1 MPKLHR
7 PYLAAPITGI
17 LAVAAAAVL
26 LPACAPLRATSGYQ
40 AIEHQPKDMK
50 VGEDTK
56 STVLD
61 QLGSPSAQ
69 STFDP
74 NVWYYISQRSAEVGY
89 HKPHVT
95 KRAVTAITFDK
106 ESEKVAKIDTYSL
119 KDSKVVAYNSRET
132 PTRGRELS
140 AIEQLLGNVGRGALL
155 PQEDVGPGQ
164 RPGQGGG
171 GGNH

>member
-1 MPKLHR
+1 M
-7 PYLAAPITGI
+7 ATI
-17 LAVAAAAVL
+17 LAVAGLAIA
-26 LPACAPLRATSGYQ
+26 LPACAPVQATSGYQ
-40 AIEHQPKDMK
+40 PIEHQPKDVK

-95 KRAVTAITFDK
+95 RRSIVAITFDK
-106 ESEKVAKIDTYSL
+106 ENEKVTKVDTFGL
-119 KDSKVVAYNSRET
+119 KDGKVVAYNNRET

-140 AIEQLLGNVGRGALL
+140 AIEQLLGNVGRGEML
-155 PQEDVGPGQ
+155 PQQDVGPGQ
-164 RPGQGGG
+164 RPGGAGR
-171 GGNH
+171 

>member
-1 MPKLHR
+1 MATL
-7 PYLAAPITGI
+7 
-17 LAVAAAAVL
+17 LAVAGLSIA
-26 LPACAPLRATSGYQ
+26 LPACAPIRATSGYQ
-40 AIEHQPKDMK
+40 PIEHQPKDMK

-56 STVLD
+56 STVLE
-61 QLGSPSAQ
+61 QLGSPSTQ

-95 KRAVTAITFDK
+95 RRSVVAITFDK
-106 ESEKVAKIDTYSL
+106 ESEKVAKVDTYSL
-119 KDSKVVAYNSRET
+119 KDGNVVAYNNRET

-155 PQEDVGPGQ
+155 PQEETGPGQ
-164 RPGQGGG
+164 RPGGGR
-171 GGNH
+171 

>member
-1 MPKLHR
+1 MKVPTLPKLHR
-7 PYLAAPITGI
+7 PFLAICAVTG
-17 LAVAAAAVL
+17 LALA

-95 KRAVTAITFDK
+95 NRAVTAITFDK
-106 ESEKVAKIDTYSL
+106 DSEKVTKIDTYSL

-155 PQEDVGPGQ
+155 PQQDVGPGQ
-164 RPGQGGG
+164 RPGGGG
-171 GGNH
+171 R